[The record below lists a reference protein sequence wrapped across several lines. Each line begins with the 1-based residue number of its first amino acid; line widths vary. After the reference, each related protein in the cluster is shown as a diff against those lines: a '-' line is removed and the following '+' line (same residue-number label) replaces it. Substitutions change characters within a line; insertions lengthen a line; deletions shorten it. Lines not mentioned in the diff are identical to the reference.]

1 MHAAGESSDE
11 TLASGSQ
18 PHDATVPSGSHLAV
32 KPQSWSAPMPVA
44 RAGERIGVYTLQE
57 QLGSGGFGVVWRA
70 VRTEPFR
77 QEVAIKLLRAGLDTP
92 TAVARFEQERQT
104 LALMDHP
111 NIAKVLD
118 GGVTADGRTFVVMEL
133 VKGEPLHQFCDRN
146 KLSIRRRLQLF
157 ALVCDAIQHAHMRGV
172 IHRDIKPSNILA
184 CMSDDPALGGGT
196 GMSVKVIDFGIAKGV
211 SPAAAAKE
219 VFTRVGELIGTPE
232 YMSPEQADGGAD
244 IDTRADVYSLGVVL
258 YELLAG
264 APPFDPRSLRSAGFA
279 EINRIIREVEPPKP
293 SDRLTTLAEASTD
306 TAAADR
312 VAQERS
318 TTRVALAQ
326 TLRQEIEWVPMKAMR
341 KDRGERYRSAMELAD
356 DVRNYLDGRALLAG
370 PPSVAYRARKFVRR
384 HRVAVGAA
392 AAVAVALLV
401 ASVVSTWFGV
411 AEARARRLAEQR
423 ERQVREVARFQQDM
437 LAGLDPESAGRKLL
451 RSLAERFEEA
461 QRIAGVQSPQ
471 RDAESLAMRDY
482 LRRVNATDA
491 ARDFL
496 KQVVLEPA
504 ASAATKGFREDPRV
518 RAGLQQ
524 TLAET
529 FLLLG
534 LPRDAAPLQDE
545 ALRTRAEQL
554 GADDRD
560 TLASLAWSGRVKMAL
575 DEWPEAATR
584 LEQALEARRRLF
596 GERDP
601 DTVDSVQGLARLKA
615 ERDDRPA
622 ATELFRLLT
631 DPSGPAPADVRLQNA
646 PGAAE
651 MLLRA
656 GEPAK
661 AMDLLLAQ
669 REAAL
674 AGRDRDPRTAI
685 LVLNNLGQAQR
696 SVDPPRLDEAE
707 ASYREALEISES
719 ALGDEHSLSFLVRSN
734 LAMLLTDQG
743 RASEAEALY
752 RKGVEIGRR
761 ALPPNHEELLRTLNN
776 CGQLMASQG
785 KLDQAEALVGEAERG
800 SALLRSR
807 EHPATLAYM
816 ESMAGI
822 LEKRGNLGEAEKRR
836 REVLA
841 VRRKALPAE
850 DMLVLDSA
858 RELGRLLTDMRR
870 YGDAVDVL
878 APAVEDA
885 RKRSLESNARWF
897 IALQLRDTLKAWQQ
911 AEPTGPAGSRLPVA
925 ESRVDELK
933 SARQAAQLPVD
944 G

>member
-1 MHAAGESSDE
+1 
-11 TLASGSQ
+11 
-18 PHDATVPSGSHLAV
+18 
-32 KPQSWSAPMPVA
+32 MPVA

-70 VRTEPFR
+70 ARTEPFR

-118 GGVTADGRTFVVMEL
+118 GGVTPDGRTFVVMEL

-184 CMSDDPALGGGT
+184 SVSDDPALGGGT

-211 SPAAAAKE
+211 SPATAAKE

-392 AAVAVALLV
+392 AAVAVALLF

-437 LAGLDPESAGRKLL
+437 LAGLDPELAGRKLL
-451 RSLAERFEEA
+451 RSLAERFDEA
-461 QRIAGVQSPQ
+461 QRIAGVQAPQ
-471 RDAESLAMRDY
+471 RDAESIAMRDY

-504 ASAATKGFREDPRV
+504 ADAATKGFREDPRV
-518 RAGLQQ
+518 RASLQQ
-524 TLAET
+524 TLAEN

-545 ALRTRAEQL
+545 ALRTRTEQF

-575 DEWPEAATR
+575 GELKEAATR

-601 DTVDSVQGLARLKA
+601 DTVDSLQGLAKLKA
-615 ERDDRPA
+615 KSDQDRPE

-656 GEPAK
+656 GAPAK

-669 REAAL
+669 REAAS

-685 LVLNNLGQAQR
+685 LVLNNLGQAER

-707 ASYREALEISES
+707 ASYRKALEISES

-734 LAMLLTDQG
+734 LAMLLTDRG
-743 RASEAEALY
+743 RAPEAEALY

-800 SALLRSR
+800 SALLRSHGDR
-807 EHPATLAYM
+807 DALEYVA
-816 ESMAGI
+816 SMAGI

-841 VRRKALPAE
+841 AYRKTLPAE

-885 RKRSLESNARWF
+885 TKRPLESNARWY

-911 AEPTGPAGSRLPVA
+911 AEPTGPAGSRLPA
-925 ESRVDELK
+925 AQTRIDELIEPRTK
-933 SARQAAQLPVD
+933 ARLSVEQKVQ
-944 G
+944 